1 MQLKTCIIGT
11 SSPITRPNLRVLSL
25 SRECNA
31 TRDYTRA
38 YDRDRV
44 RDRDYDRD
52 HGYHREHHQVLDV
65 GCGYGRH
72 LFFPVT
78 VGLDADLKVLKTA
91 KRRAPCVCG
100 DGQNLPFRS
109 GVFDLALFAFSLEY
123 MKDPDRARREGLRVA
138 RDLFELSYPG
148 RYTWDI
154 VTGQGRQS

>member
-1 MQLKTCIIGT
+1 MRRVGHRAMQLKTCIIGT
-11 SSPITRPNLRVLSL
+11 SSPITRPNLRVLAL
-25 SRECNA
+25 SHECN
-31 TRDYTRA
+31 DDH
-38 YDRDRV
+38 DRERG
-44 RDRDYDRD
+44 YDRD

-78 VGLDADLKVLKTA
+78 VGLDADLKALKTA
-91 KRRAPCVCG
+91 KRRSPCVCG

-109 GVFDLALFAFSLEY
+109 RVFDLSLFAFSLEY

-138 RDLFELSYPG
+138 REVFELSYPG

-154 VTGQGRQS
+154 VTGRQN